1 MMMFWII
8 LSATQTLIGVTASII
23 RQKRKVYFQEFLYLI
38 IGGFC
43 LFLFSPIAGIIAGF
57 LVVDKMR
64 AKQIE
69 KRDLACTDEG
79 RAIRSMLKASQI
91 RMGKPRL

>member
-1 MMMFWII
+1 MVFWII
-8 LSATQTLIGVTASII
+8 LSIAQAIIGVTASII
-23 RQKRKVYFQEFLYLI
+23 RQKRKIYFQEFLILI
-38 IGGFC
+38 FGGFF
-43 LFLFSPIAGIIAGF
+43 LFLLSPFAGIIAGF
-57 LVVDKMR
+57 LVIDKMR

-91 RMGKPRL
+91 RMGKQSL